1 MVNPKVIVVLSEP
14 VLAASLGPDAI
25 LVSASGT
32 AAPGTISLSA
42 GGTQLTFVPS
52 SLLTPSTVYTVTV
65 GNFTDAA
72 GHVVA
77 AFTSSFT
84 TGASGVA
91 DNSQPSVVSV
101 SPADAATNVQV
112 NTSIVLTFSK
122 AVNPISV
129 NNADISISGPGGL
142 ISGNY
147 TTNGAVVTFT
157 ANSFF
162 PQNSTIHVL
171 ASSVLDLAGNAN
183 VPFASSFTTTF
194 INTSQVRPA
203 PDSAGHTAGLTMGA
217 GNIAGGFDKT
227 MAQPDFVCS
236 GAGSSLRSSLAFAAS
251 AYSLL
256 DPAGP
261 MCWLTLGAEIQP
273 TPSYN
278 RSEDAQAASP
288 GSL

>member
-1 MVNPKVIVVLSEP
+1 
-14 VLAASLGPDAI
+14 
-25 LVSASGT
+25 
-32 AAPGTISLSA
+32 
-42 GGTQLTFVPS
+42 
-52 SLLTPSTVYTVTV
+52 
-65 GNFTDAA
+65 
-72 GHVVA
+72 
-77 AFTSSFT
+77 
-84 TGASGVA
+84 VA

-101 SPADAATNVQV
+101 SPADGAANVQV

-203 PDSAGHTAGLTMGA
+203 PDSAGHTVGLAEAGYGCTS
-217 GNIAGGFDKT
+217 F
-227 MAQPDFVCS
+227 S
-236 GAGSSLRSSLAFAAS
+236 SSLRSSLTFPAS

-256 DPAGP
+256 DPGGP
-261 MCWLTLGAEIQP
+261 MCWLNLGAEIQP